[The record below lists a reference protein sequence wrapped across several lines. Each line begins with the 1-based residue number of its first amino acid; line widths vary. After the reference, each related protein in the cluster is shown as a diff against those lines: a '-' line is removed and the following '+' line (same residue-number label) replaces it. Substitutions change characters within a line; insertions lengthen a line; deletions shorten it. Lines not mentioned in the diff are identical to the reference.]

1 MNPSYWLLRMFQRT
15 GFPHPAGAGRRSRN
29 SHLQR
34 FLHSFRRVWLLF
46 AVLAPVSLQAKKKKP
61 QVVPEQPL
69 SDYVQQLSKTLS
81 PANFTLGSIWNP
93 QGPFAN
99 LTRDYKAEKVGD
111 IVVITIAE
119 STSAQAS
126 GTVKTGRTLS
136 TQSGISQFFGQ
147 PGPKS
152 GMQNILALNSNES
165 LNGQGQTA
173 SSSTLNTSLTATVTQ
188 VLANGYLVVQA
199 AHWVEMDNQRVQ
211 IILRGV
217 IRSDDIQTDNSI
229 LSTQVGNL
237 VVEVAGKG
245 VISDGTRPPNRL
257 TRMILKLVG
266 F

>member
-1 MNPSYWLLRMFQRT
+1 MNRRRRLLRGIQRT
-15 GFPHPAGAGRRSRN
+15 GVV
-29 SHLQR
+29 
-34 FLHSFRRVWLLF
+34 FLLVT
-46 AVLAPVSLQAKKKKP
+46 LASASVQAKKKKT
-61 QVVPEQPL
+61 QLVADQQL
-69 SDYVQQLSKTLS
+69 SDYVQQLSETPPPPNL
-81 PANFTLGSIWNP
+81 TLGSIWNP

-111 IVVITIAE
+111 VVVIAIAE

-126 GTVKTGRTLS
+126 GAVKTGRTLS
-136 TQSGISQFFGQ
+136 TQSGISQLFGQ
-147 PGPKS
+147 PGPQS
-152 GMQNILALNSNES
+152 GLQNILALNSNES

-173 SSSTLNTSLTATVTQ
+173 SSSTLTTSLTATVTQ
-188 VLANGYLVVQA
+188 VLTNGYLVVQA

-217 IRSDDIQTDNSI
+217 IRSDDIQPNNTI
-229 LSTQVGNL
+229 LSTQVGDL

-257 TRMILKLVG
+257 TRLILKLVG

>member
-1 MNPSYWLLRMFQRT
+1 MI
-15 GFPHPAGAGRRSRN
+15 RSDR
-29 SHLQR
+29 LV
-34 FLHSFRRVWLLF
+34 RRVEITGVGFLLV
-46 AVLAPVSLQAKKKKP
+46 VLAPPSVQAKKKKP
-61 QVVPEQPL
+61 QQAPDQQL
-69 SDYVQQLSKTLS
+69 SDYVQQLSKIPPS
-81 PANFTLGSIWNP
+81 ANFTLGSIWNP

-99 LTRDYKAEKVGD
+99 LARDYKAEKVGD

-126 GTVKTGRTLS
+126 GAVKTGRTVS
-136 TQSGISQFFGQ
+136 TQSGISQLLGQ

-152 GMQNILALNSNES
+152 GLQNILALNSNES

-173 SSSTLNTSLTATVTQ
+173 SSSTLNTNLTATVTQ

-217 IRSDDIQTDNSI
+217 IRSDDIQPNNTI
-229 LSTQVGNL
+229 LSTQVGDL
-237 VVEVAGKG
+237 VVQVAGKG
-245 VISDGTRPPNRL
+245 VISDGTRPFNRL

>member
-1 MNPSYWLLRMFQRT
+1 MNRNGALLRRVQIT
-15 GFPHPAGAGRRSRN
+15 GVG
-29 SHLQR
+29 
-34 FLHSFRRVWLLF
+34 LLF
-46 AVLAPVSLQAKKKKP
+46 VTLAATSVQAKKKKP
-61 QVVPEQPL
+61 QLVPDQQL
-69 SDYVQQLSKTLS
+69 SDYVQQLSKA
-81 PANFTLGSIWNP
+81 PAPASLTLGSIWNP

-111 IVVITIAE
+111 VVVITIAE

-126 GTVKTGRTLS
+126 GTVKTGRTLA
-136 TQSGISQFFGQ
+136 TQSGISELFGQ

-152 GMQNILALNSNES
+152 GLQNILALNSNES

-173 SSSTLNTSLTATVTQ
+173 SSSNLNTSLTATVTQ

-217 IRSDDIQTDNSI
+217 IRSDDIQPDNSI

-237 VVEVAGKG
+237 VVQVAGKG
-245 VISDGTRPPNRL
+245 VISDGTRPPLRL